1 MIKFTD
7 LKNFDFLTPPEPPQ
21 DFETFISRWKNYFFL
36 PKCSSSEEKSIG
48 ERIMH
53 FGAPGDELRP
63 FENRVFHAFSGV
75 SKIELYPHLNI
86 HRI

>member
-1 MIKFTD
+1 MVKLSDF
-7 LKNFDFLTPPEPPQ
+7 KNLDFLTPPEPPQ
-21 DFETFISRWKNYFFL
+21 DFETFISQWKIYFFL
-36 PKCSSSEEKSIG
+36 PKCSSSQEKLIG

-75 SKIELYPHLNI
+75 QNSSYTPI
-86 HRI
+86 

>member
-1 MIKFTD
+1 MCEHFTRVVLAD
-7 LKNFDFLTPPEPPQ
+7 LLSTLQLE
-21 DFETFISRWKNYFFL
+21 NYFFL
-36 PKCSSSEEKSIG
+36 PKCSSSQEKSIG

-75 SKIELYPHLNI
+75 QKSSYTPTSTFTEYDA
-86 HRI
+86 